1 MKDNKFKRVIYGFCL
16 ASVIAFPLYYSYKT
30 DRIHELAD
38 HQYIE
43 CRPNNFDCM
52 VKYPTAGLT
61 SGDTIN
67 GHFVF

>member
-1 MKDNKFKRVIYGFCL
+1 MKYNKFEKVVYGL
-16 ASVIAFPLYYSYKT
+16 YITSLMAFPTYYSYTT

-43 CRPNNFDCM
+43 RSPNNFDCM

-67 GHFVF
+67 GHFAF

>member
-1 MKDNKFKRVIYGFCL
+1 MKDNKFEKVICGLYITSL
-16 ASVIAFPLYYSYKT
+16 MAFPTYYSYKT
-30 DRIHELAD
+30 NRRHELAD

-43 CRPNNFDCM
+43 CSPNNFDCM
-52 VKYPTAGLT
+52 VKYPTVGLT